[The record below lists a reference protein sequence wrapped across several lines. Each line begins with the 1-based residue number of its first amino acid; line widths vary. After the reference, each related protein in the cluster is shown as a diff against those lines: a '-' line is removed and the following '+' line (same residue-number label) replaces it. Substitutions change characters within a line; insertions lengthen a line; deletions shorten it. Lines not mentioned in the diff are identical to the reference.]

1 MPELRVMTN
10 RTHLHDERDAAGRA
24 QELMVRATLI
34 APELTK
40 TNQPRIPLNIAIVID
55 RSGSMAGRKLADAIA
70 ATQRIINRLGSEDR
84 CTIVAFDSH
93 VTVLADGGLMS
104 DAQRDLVRHALTRLT
119 TGGSTNLAG
128 GWDAATRIL
137 LTHHRTDAYVSRAI
151 LLTDG
156 NANVGIRD
164 PQALGQ
170 QAAVYA
176 QRGVSTSA
184 YGLGRG
190 YNEDALLEISR
201 SGMGNHQFIEQSSDI
216 DGFFGQELQELFAV
230 SLTTAS
236 LTAHVPTGYTCDVVG
251 GIPSHRDDAT
261 LRIDIGSMVSLEQR
275 NVYLRIMP
283 LSLTAR
289 GPQELQLTF
298 AGVDSAQQVQSVASV
313 VGWTLTDSADAAK
326 YPVNT
331 DVEQEAT
338 LIDLAHTRAEA
349 NRLNQ
354 EGRYG
359 EAGDYVRQRQQR
371 SAVYATYAFY
381 ENSAADFERPIDAY
395 MSKKRIAR
403 EHMSTRF
410 STKDLAELKKHL
422 ADLIRDGA
430 SQAEIDTAQSMVDI
444 MTRLILGPHHS

>member
-1 MPELRVMTN
+1 
-10 RTHLHDERDAAGRA
+10 
-24 QELMVRATLI
+24 
-34 APELTK
+34 
-40 TNQPRIPLNIAIVID
+40 
-55 RSGSMAGRKLADAIA
+55 
-70 ATQRIINRLGSEDR
+70 
-84 CTIVAFDSH
+84 
-93 VTVLADGGLMS
+93 
-104 DAQRDLVRHALTRLT
+104 
-119 TGGSTNLAG
+119 
-128 GWDAATRIL
+128 
-137 LTHHRTDAYVSRAI
+137 
-151 LLTDG
+151 
-156 NANVGIRD
+156 
-164 PQALGQ
+164 
-170 QAAVYA
+170 
-176 QRGVSTSA
+176 
-184 YGLGRG
+184 
-190 YNEDALLEISR
+190 
-201 SGMGNHQFIEQSSDI
+201 MGNHQFIEQSSDI